1 MPATGG
7 SRTDRTVARMR
18 LLDVLRALVDETA
31 SATGSIENCRIE
43 VARLAEV
50 ERQVAGLSARIPPR
64 EEGGS
69 RHLPLS
75 A

>member
-1 MPATGG
+1 
-7 SRTDRTVARMR
+7 MR
-18 LLDVLRALVDETA
+18 LVDVLRALVDESA
-31 SATGSIENCRIE
+31 SASGSIENCRVE

-64 EEGGS
+64 QDEAA